1 MKFGE
6 NLKKLRVQANL
17 SQEELSELVGVSRQ
31 SVSKWETSLAYPEM
45 KHILVLCD
53 IFHCQVTDLVHGDLV
68 DVTSFSKDVQKWVVK
83 FKKEEQA
90 RMKMLSKIIM
100 ILARIGRIACLVAI
114 PVLLITMI
122 LSFWVMGHVDV
133 LDNKFI
139 FTGNQ
144 SHWSVEQEDS
154 FRVIY
159 NDEVVFEEK
168 NEAFLT
174 KMKDIIE
181 TTSKTTFL
189 IYVEAGF
196 FTLTIVVFLAM
207 KLCHHLEKLFQNINQ
222 GRTPFTHEN
231 VMHLKTVA
239 ILMIFMIVL
248 PNFCGFLFEFFLQMD
263 LGVDYEMF
271 DLIEI
276 LFLFS
281 MIYIFQYGLEI
292 QRDSN
297 GIMYEESHE

>member
-1 MKFGE
+1 
-6 NLKKLRVQANL
+6 
-17 SQEELSELVGVSRQ
+17 
-31 SVSKWETSLAYPEM
+31 
-45 KHILVLCD
+45 
-53 IFHCQVTDLVHGDLV
+53 
-68 DVTSFSKDVQKWVVK
+68 
-83 FKKEEQA
+83 
-90 RMKMLSKIIM
+90 
-100 ILARIGRIACLVAI
+100 
-114 PVLLITMI
+114 
-122 LSFWVMGHVDV
+122 
-133 LDNKFI
+133 
-139 FTGNQ
+139 
-144 SHWSVEQEDS
+144 
-154 FRVIY
+154 
-159 NDEVVFEEK
+159 
-168 NEAFLT
+168 
-174 KMKDIIE
+174 MKDIIE